1 MFTPS
6 LTTCTIHPKMKIK
19 RALLTV
25 TLALGFLSSSCLGPD
40 NAYGSIKNWNAGLS
54 EQDWLNEAVFLGLYI
69 IPVYPIALL
78 GDVLIFNT
86 VQYWSGDNLIDD
98 PGTFAGFAR
107 GD

>member
-1 MFTPS
+1 
-6 LTTCTIHPKMKIK
+6 MKIK
-19 RALLTV
+19 SAILNV

-40 NAYGSIKNWNAGLS
+40 NAYGSIKNWNADLS
-54 EQDWLNEAVFLGLYI
+54 GQDWVNEAVFIGLYI

-86 VQYWSGDNLIDD
+86 VQYWSGDNLIND
-98 PGTFAGFAR
+98 PGPFKGFAR